1 MVSPTNNS
9 SNNNTELLGSLRP
22 CGYKEKL
29 SFLVLLP
36 AASPRIQA
44 RVVTNQPLAS
54 QFLSLPEPC
63 KRGVIPPNY
72 RWAPEARTNQVAS
85 QGCVGCN
92 KVTTEPRSPD
102 PPAVKSVTSKAGL
115 SPWNLSQSPTGPP
128 GPGFISLI
136 PSLGERDVFTQPVL
150 TV

>member
-36 AASPRIQA
+36 PAGPPIQA

-54 QFLSLPEPC
+54 QFLSLPVPC
-63 KRGVIPPNY
+63 KTGMIPAFY
-72 RWAPEARTNQVAS
+72 RWAPEA
-85 QGCVGCN
+85 
-92 KVTTEPRSPD
+92 
-102 PPAVKSVTSKAGL
+102 
-115 SPWNLSQSPTGPP
+115 
-128 GPGFISLI
+128 
-136 PSLGERDVFTQPVL
+136 
-150 TV
+150 